1 MKQKVG
7 FIGLGNMGF
16 PMVKNLMESGYKVC
30 GFDVD
35 KQKEQE
41 LEEMGGEVGYT
52 YTSLAKEVDVI
63 LSSLPTP
70 EIVKSVYLGEEG
82 LVASSAYNT
91 LLVDLSTISPE
102 LDREIGKTA
111 KENQVQYLGAPVSGS
126 VSGAEAASLSI
137 MVGGEKAAYN
147 HALPYLEALGHN
159 IFHVGEDYG
168 QGTNVKL
175 INNLLAGIHTQAA
188 SEALSIADAVGLD
201 HQIVCNI
208 IEKSTGQSAMLTR
221 NYQNF
226 ISRDEYY
233 EGSFTNALL
242 LKDVKLAN
250 EVSTSYD
257 NELTLGK
264 KLSEYLDSNIQ
275 DYENMDM
282 SSTYLMMKNKQANS

>member
-41 LEEMGGEVGYT
+41 LAEMGGEVGYT

-82 LVASSAYNT
+82 LVASSADNT

-102 LDREIGKTA
+102 LDREIGGIA

-126 VSGAEAASLSI
+126 VSGAEAASLSV
-137 MVGGEKAAYN
+137 MVGGDNAAYN
-147 HALPYLEALGHN
+147 HALPYLEALGNN

-188 SEALSIADAVGLD
+188 AEALSIADAVGLD
-201 HQIVCNI
+201 HQTVCNI

-221 NYQNF
+221 NHQNF

-257 NELTLGK
+257 NTLTLGK

-275 DYENMDM
+275 DYESMDM
-282 SSTYLMMKNKQANS
+282 SSTYLMMKNKQVNS

>member
-16 PMVKNLMESGYKVC
+16 PMVKNLMEAGFQVC

-35 KQKEQE
+35 KKKEEE
-41 LEEMGGEVGYT
+41 LAELGGEVGFT
-52 YTSLAKEVDVI
+52 YTTLANEVDVI

-70 EIVKSVYLGEEG
+70 GIVKSVYLEEEG
-82 LVASSAYNT
+82 LVASSAAGT

-102 LDREIGKTA
+102 LDREIGKIA
-111 KENQVQYLGAPVSGS
+111 KEKEVHYLGAPVSGS

-137 MVGGEKAAYN
+137 MVGGEKSSYD
-147 HALPYLEALGHN
+147 HALPYLEALGVN

-168 QGTNVKL
+168 LGTMVKL
-175 INNLLAGIHTQAA
+175 INNMLAGIHTQAA
-188 SEALSIADAVGLD
+188 AEALSIADAVGLD
-201 HQIVCNI
+201 QKDVCEI

-242 LKDVKLAN
+242 LKDMKLAN
-250 EVSTSYD
+250 EVSASYN

-264 KLSEYLDSNIQ
+264 VLSEYLEDNIK

-282 SSTYLMMKNKQANS
+282 SSTYLMLKNKKAHS